1 MDRLPIRRYELTGA
15 PATELGRY
23 WSAIQLVVS
32 VFLALVVWSVV
43 WSPIFVVIALG
54 SVFGLLRRAKP
65 GFFVELHDDGIV
77 VNMAVA
83 WKIPYRDIRS
93 ADFYVYRDREFVRA
107 IGNAFIALGRSFG
120 GHYPP
125 IEKFGEVDHDSVELR
140 FVHVLWAYIPFPPF
154 LIPIRHPRL
163 RVEDAPGLLRELRNR
178 LADGGRQPAGDAGLS
193 RAGRPSP

>member
-65 GFFVELHDDGIV
+65 GFFVELQDDGIV
-77 VNMAVA
+77 VNMLTAS
-83 WKIPYRDIRS
+83 KIRYRDIRR
-93 ADFYVYRDREFVRA
+93 ADFHVYRYWAFVRTVA
-107 IGNAFIALGRSFG
+107 NASIALGRLFG
-120 GHYPP
+120 GTSPM
-125 IEKFGEVDHDSVELR
+125 IGRAGEVDRDSVELR
-140 FVHVLWAYIPFPPF
+140 FVRLRWNYVPFPPF
-154 LIPIRHPRL
+154 VIASRGVLM

-178 LADGGRQPAGDAGLS
+178 LADGGR
-193 RAGRPSP
+193 

>member
-32 VFLALVVWSVV
+32 VVLALVVWSVV

-77 VNMAVA
+77 VNMA
-83 WKIPYRDIRS
+83 
-93 ADFYVYRDREFVRA
+93 DRKSTRLNSSH
-107 IGNAFIALGRSFG
+107 G
-120 GHYPP
+120 
-125 IEKFGEVDHDSVELR
+125 
-140 FVHVLWAYIPFPPF
+140 YISYAVFC
-154 LIPIRHPRL
+154 L
-163 RVEDAPGLLRELRNR
+163 
-178 LADGGRQPAGDAGLS
+178 
-193 RAGRPSP
+193 